1 MPKTIFDPS
10 KGEDTSLNIFHNM
23 FGGMHWY
30 RKLVGG
36 LWRHGYYDWRHGYY
50 GWWKIIN
57 TGPSEVETEEDYR
70 QRTK

>member
-36 LWRHGYYDWRHGYY
+36 LWRHDYY

-57 TGPSEVETEEDYR
+57 TGPNEVGTEEDYR
-70 QRTK
+70 